1 MEIILSRLEMREV
14 QNMKLQMQKMTSL
27 SIISTLPL
35 KTHSARIIFP
45 RRFSVRSR

>member
-1 MEIILSRLEMREV
+1 MEIIVSRSEMIAV
-14 QNMKLQMQKMTSL
+14 QKLQMQKMTSL

-35 KTHSARIIFP
+35 KTHSARITFP